1 MLLPIPNGIDG
12 DLGEWLL
19 RHISKVEAMR
29 ARTPRPSRP
38 TWVIRSADAPRGRGA
53 ARGLLGRRV
62 GLLLGDGG
70 ADLIHIGVANGLDQ
84 LLEALLGEG
93 ARLGV
98 EDDTVADRQERGDR
112 GDLEDLGQAVLSLGV
127 DLGEDDVGVCVAHL
141 LEDRGELTARPAPR
155 GPEVDEDDGAALD
168 CGGERL
174 FGERNGR
181 HTPQGITRNIITRH
195 DGPVLE
201 TTTIGRPA
209 DPPEPGLLLV
219 AAPNLEEPFHQ
230 AVILLIEHDE
240 SGTLGVV
247 LNQPTTLDVASVL
260 PGWRDH
266 LTGTPHLFQG
276 GPVALDSALGLA
288 ALDSL
293 VRDPEEPEGFRRVV
307 GPLGIIDLDV
317 PADTLVPH
325 LQALRIYAGYAG
337 WSPGQLDDELDRGS
351 WAVVAPG
358 DLVSDAFL
366 ADPEQLWAAVL
377 RRAGGTLAW
386 WPGHPGD
393 PELN

>member
-1 MLLPIPNGIDG
+1 
-12 DLGEWLL
+12 
-19 RHISKVEAMR
+19 
-29 ARTPRPSRP
+29 
-38 TWVIRSADAPRGRGA
+38 
-53 ARGLLGRRV
+53 
-62 GLLLGDGG
+62 
-70 ADLIHIGVANGLDQ
+70 
-84 LLEALLGEG
+84 
-93 ARLGV
+93 
-98 EDDTVADRQERGDR
+98 
-112 GDLEDLGQAVLSLGV
+112 
-127 DLGEDDVGVCVAHL
+127 
-141 LEDRGELTARPAPR
+141 
-155 GPEVDEDDGAALD
+155 
-168 CGGERL
+168 
-174 FGERNGR
+174 
-181 HTPQGITRNIITRH
+181 
-195 DGPVLE
+195 
-201 TTTIGRPA
+201 
-209 DPPEPGLLLV
+209 
-219 AAPNLEEPFHQ
+219 
-230 AVILLIEHDE
+230 VILLIEHDE

-307 GPLGIIDLDV
+307 GALGIIDLDV

-393 PELN
+393 PEMN